1 MKEHKFKLILEQTR
15 LFLEQPLLKK
25 APIHIKQESLQ
36 LTEILEPLKIDDK
49 FTSVALLFPF
59 YRENIISPTLLQEY
73 DLYELNEPLS
83 HLLNLEKFSL
93 PDGFSDQQQLS
104 SKTSASLKKMLL
116 SITND
121 PKLILVKIAIHLH
134 QLKNAK
140 KQDKSTKE
148 RLAISA
154 REIYSPLANRL
165 GLWQLK
171 WELEDLSFRFLN
183 PEIYKDIAKL
193 LNEKRLERELFISD
207 VIREVSATLIDNSI
221 RAKVTGRPK
230 HIFSI
235 WKKLQ
240 RKNVSIEKIFD
251 VHAVRICV
259 DEISVCYQSLGAI
272 HNLWTCLPN
281 TFNDYIANPKSN
293 DYQSLHT
300 SIIGPK
306 GKIIEVQIR
315 THTMH
320 HRAELGIAAHWRY
333 KENLQK
339 NVNDKYIEEIRNYLD
354 DENIET
360 DKSETALNS
369 DERIFAVSPKGDV
382 IEMTKNSTPL
392 DFAYHIHT
400 NVGHSCIGAKING
413 KITQLTQKINNGD
426 VVDIITG
433 SEPNPR
439 RDWLNPQLGFI
450 ASPKTRSK
458 INNWFRTKNKAIHLK
473 EGKEIC
479 NDELRRSN
487 ISNISI
493 EVICKKMNIADL
505 NTLYI
510 GLGSNDI
517 SPVAITNAIQSLQKI
532 KNPIKLSKNPSKK
545 QANFSLNQITVSG
558 LKKLMNNLSQC
569 CNPLP
574 PEKIQGYITLQKGIS
589 IHRQDC
595 RILLNMAKNTPE
607 RIIEVNWTSTTNIN
621 NYPINLDVIAYD
633 RRDLLRDISN
643 ILSEEKISVS
653 NINSSSDKNSMLIKI
668 QLHIMVPNLPSLSRL
683 MVRFEQLKN
692 IASVTRQ

>member
-1 MKEHKFKLILEQTR
+1 MKEHKNKTIIEQAR
-15 LFLEQPLLKK
+15 FLLEQPLLKK
-25 APIHIKQESLQ
+25 APTHIKQESLK
-36 LTEILEPLKIDDK
+36 LAKILKPLKLDDK
-49 FTSVALLFPF
+49 FISVAILFPF
-59 YRENIISPTLLQEY
+59 YRENIILPSLLGEY
-73 DLYELNEPLS
+73 NLYKLNESLD

-93 PDGFSDQQQLS
+93 PAGFSNQQQLS

-116 SITND
+116 SITSD
-121 PKLILVKIAIHLH
+121 PRLILLKIAIHLN
-134 QLKNAK
+134 QLINAK
-140 KQDKSTKE
+140 KQNKLIKE
-148 RLAISA
+148 RLAIA
-154 REIYSPLANRL
+154 AQEIYAPLANRL

-183 PEIYKDIAKL
+183 PDLYQDIAEL
-193 LNEKRLERELFISD
+193 LNEKRLERELFIND
-207 VIREVSATLIDNSI
+207 VIKEVEMALIDTGVSAD
-221 RAKVTGRPK
+221 VTGRPK

-251 VHAVRICV
+251 IHAVRVCV
-259 DEISVCYQSLGAI
+259 EKISDCYQTLGAV

-281 TFNDYIANPKSN
+281 NFNDYIANPKSN
-293 DYQSLHT
+293 NYQSLHT

-306 GKIIEVQIR
+306 GKTIEVQIR
-315 THTMH
+315 THAMH
-320 HRAELGIAAHWRY
+320 HQAELGIAAHWRY
-333 KENLQK
+333 KENSQT
-339 NVNDKYIEEIRNYLD
+339 NINDKYIKEIRNYLN
-354 DENIET
+354 DELSII
-360 DKSETALNS
+360 DISEPLIDY
-369 DERIFAVSPKGDV
+369 DERIFAVTPKGDV

-400 NVGHSCIGAKING
+400 NIGHSCIGATING
-413 KITQLTQKINNGD
+413 KIAQLTQKINNGD

-433 SEPNPR
+433 NDPKPR

-458 INNWFRTKNKAIHLK
+458 INNWFRAKNKSIHLK

-479 NDELRRSN
+479 DAELQRSN

-493 EVICKKMNIADL
+493 EIICKKMNIADL
-505 NTLYI
+505 NTLYV

-517 SPVAITNAIQSLQKI
+517 NPAAITNAIQSLQKI
-532 KNPIKLSKNPSKK
+532 KNPIKLSKYSYKK
-545 QANFSLNQITVSG
+545 QDKLSSNQISVSG
-558 LKKLMNNLSQC
+558 LEKLMSNLSQC

-589 IHRQDC
+589 IHRHDC
-595 RILLNMAKNTPE
+595 RNLLNLAKNSPE
-607 RIIEVNWTSTTNIN
+607 RIIEIDWVSSTNEN
-621 NYPINLDVIAYD
+621 FYPINLEVMAYD

-643 ILSEEKISVS
+643 ILSEEKISVRS
-653 NINSSSDKNSMLIKI
+653 INSNDDKNSMLIKI
-668 QLHIMVPNLPSLSRL
+668 HLHIMIMNLTTLSKL

-692 IASVTRQ
+692 IVSVIRL